1 MANRTAHLLY
11 KNYIKQDEFMKNKLE
26 GKAEIANF
34 SNFTNHTCFMTTE
47 MSHGGVLSIRSEA
60 QQTHTDL

>member
-1 MANRTAHLLY
+1 MNIWKTNSRE
-11 KNYIKQDEFMKNKLE
+11 QE
-26 GKAEIANF
+26 KAEIANF
-34 SNFTNHTCFMTTE
+34 SNFTNYTYFMATE